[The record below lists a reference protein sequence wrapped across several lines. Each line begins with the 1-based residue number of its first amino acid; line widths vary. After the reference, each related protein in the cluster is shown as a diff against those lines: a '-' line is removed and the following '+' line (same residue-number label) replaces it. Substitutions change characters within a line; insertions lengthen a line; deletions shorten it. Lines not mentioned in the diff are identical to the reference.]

1 MARKRAATQ
10 TETTEGQEP
19 KRRASAR
26 LRGSDTTVAAQV
38 DVPIY
43 NATTR
48 APRKPKRKLPEA
60 SDREPEEEHKPQTPK
75 LKTALQATAAPKPKA
90 KSSTSSNS
98 GQGLANSDA
107 NPDPDSLPEVNPE
120 IDRHDGEWYF
130 LMKAEPET
138 RYENGIDVRFS
149 IDDLRACKKPEPWD
163 GKLLRR
169 TLSLRSL
176 EFEIMPFVFISAVS
190 GFLTL
195 RLARNNFKAM
205 NYGDKAFFYHSNTK
219 EPGIV
224 GIMEVVREYS
234 EDVSARRPGTA
245 YYDPKSTKENPKWGL
260 VHVRFV
266 KKFAVPIGLQE
277 LRQLGNAGKLND
289 MQMLK
294 QTRLSVSKVGQKE
307 FRFLCDLADQKA
319 KAAGLE
325 HIV

>member
-48 APRKPKRKLPEA
+48 APRNSKRKLPEA

-163 GKLLRR
+163 
-169 TLSLRSL
+169 
-176 EFEIMPFVFISAVS
+176 
-190 GFLTL
+190 
-195 RLARNNFKAM
+195 ARNNFKAM

>member
-1 MARKRAATQ
+1 
-10 TETTEGQEP
+10 
-19 KRRASAR
+19 
-26 LRGSDTTVAAQV
+26 
-38 DVPIY
+38 
-43 NATTR
+43 
-48 APRKPKRKLPEA
+48 
-60 SDREPEEEHKPQTPK
+60 
-75 LKTALQATAAPKPKA
+75 
-90 KSSTSSNS
+90 
-98 GQGLANSDA
+98 
-107 NPDPDSLPEVNPE
+107 
-120 IDRHDGEWYF
+120 
-130 LMKAEPET
+130 MKAEPET

-163 GKLLRR
+163 GIRNY
-169 TLSLRSL
+169 
-176 EFEIMPFVFISAVS
+176 A
-190 GFLTL
+190 
-195 RLARNNFKAM
+195 ARNNFKAM